1 MYDFYDDMEGKKK
14 KKARK
19 KRESGAEIL
28 ASFGAKYDPIL
39 FPF

>member
-1 MYDFYDDMEGKKK
+1 MIFMMIWRKKKK